1 MYDFSNGFS
10 VEVWFRL
17 CARELRLLDLPPLQ
31 LSEIEPACRKHLLS
45 RVERAL
51 PHMSDPT
58 DPELWLD
65 LILKA
70 DTMLKIEDCEGNLLR
85 CAVDVTA
92 LPREATN
99 KLDTIKSQAFKLVRR
114 QLKIDRH
121 WIVLVSPRALPSR
134 DWLIDALYEQADR
147 SVDCAIINLLP

>member
-1 MYDFSNGFS
+1 MYDYSNGFS

-17 CARELRLLDLPPLQ
+17 CARDLRLLDLPPLQ

-45 RVERAL
+45 RVERAI

-70 DTMLKIEDCEGNLLR
+70 DTMLKIEDYEGNLLR

-92 LPREATN
+92 LPREAAN
-99 KLDTIKSQAFKLVRR
+99 KLDTIKSRAFGLVRR

-121 WIVLVSPRALPSR
+121 WIVLVSPGALPSR
-134 DWLIDALYEQADR
+134 DWLIDALYSQADR
-147 SVDCAIINLLP
+147 SEDCAIINLLP

>member
-17 CARELRLLDLPPLQ
+17 CARELRLLDLPPMQ
-31 LSEIEPACRKHLLS
+31 LSSIEPILRKHLPM
-45 RVERAL
+45 RVERAI
-51 PHMSDPT
+51 PHMNDQT
-58 DPELWLD
+58 DPEIWLD

-92 LPREATN
+92 LPREAAN
-99 KLDTIKSQAFKLVRR
+99 KLDTIKSKAFKLVRR

-121 WIVLVSPRALPSR
+121 WIVLVSPGALPSR
-134 DWLIDALYEQADR
+134 DWLIDALYSQADR
-147 SVDCAIINLLP
+147 SVECAIIDLLP